1 MYNDFRHRGQYN
13 SSFRLNQLDGLYQH
27 KVVSVCVQGKLVVN
41 DTDDSAGI
49 TEYNVSMAGENGPRA

>member
-1 MYNDFRHRGQYN
+1 MR
-13 SSFRLNQLDGLYQH
+13 LYQH